1 LWIEERRQYRCS
13 AQTNFVRLAGES
25 RRTSTGSGV
34 VFGSGDVADGSTG
47 ELTRWSIMRQCG
59 TTRRGRPRPQNDTW
73 IAADC
78 LAYNLPLATLNTTDF
93 SDIIGHEVLVLV

>member
-1 LWIEERRQYRCS
+1 
-13 AQTNFVRLAGES
+13 
-25 RRTSTGSGV
+25 
-34 VFGSGDVADGSTG
+34 
-47 ELTRWSIMRQCG
+47 MRQCG